1 MTIAKKV
8 EVRDFWYSLQDL
20 VGGVLPESKRVELER
35 LIGQV
40 EEEAKKEIGRQLSVA
55 TKGAVEYLKDYRFS
69 SLESA
74 IKESPEA
81 YETLNKLEYSMIQVI
96 ILGIKLKYK
105 VMEMLKKGQWY
116 YYCCYEDFR
125 QADEDEELD
134 DEFPYTV
141 FNSEIEGLLDCLEM
155 EVRSQNSSIAN
166 KAAYESMECKIKE
179 IEQRIISL
187 VNS

>member
-1 MTIAKKV
+1 
-8 EVRDFWYSLQDL
+8 
-20 VGGVLPESKRVELER
+20 
-35 LIGQV
+35 
-40 EEEAKKEIGRQLSVA
+40 
-55 TKGAVEYLKDYRFS
+55 
-69 SLESA
+69 
-74 IKESPEA
+74 
-81 YETLNKLEYSMIQVI
+81 
-96 ILGIKLKYK
+96 
-105 VMEMLKKGQWY
+105 MEMLKKGQWY

-166 KAAYESMECKIKE
+166 KAAYESMEETIKE

-187 VNS
+187 VNR